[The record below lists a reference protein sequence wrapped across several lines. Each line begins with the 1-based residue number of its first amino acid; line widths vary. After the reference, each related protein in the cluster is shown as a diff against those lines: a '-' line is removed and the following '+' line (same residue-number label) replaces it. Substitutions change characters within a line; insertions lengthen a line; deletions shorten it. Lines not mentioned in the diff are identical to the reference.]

1 MAFQPRDS
9 HQRSELEMFIRKVV
23 VVIVAAIALALLW
36 AARDVLIL
44 VFIAAVLA
52 AGISPAVHRVRVWG
66 RHLFHKH
73 IARGTAVLIVYLPF
87 MMLALGLL
95 IFMVPR
101 LVDDTRAL
109 SAQLPTLL
117 EKNVFTPLEHYVPM
131 DPVREFFK
139 NGGVALPR
147 SSVLFYVRSAATAIA
162 SFVAILFMIGYMLVD
177 AQRLRNMILL
187 IYQPEVRAERRAML
201 TRMSRRMSG
210 WLSGQLTL
218 ALIIGVATFVT
229 LMFLRVPYA
238 LPLSIFA
245 TFGEMVPVIGPIVG
259 MAPALAIAILQ
270 SRWQFWSLLIVV
282 LVMQKLENLF
292 IAPRIMSRKV
302 QISPL
307 AVFIA
312 FMCGGAILGIV
323 GAIIAIPAAVILQV
337 AFEEAFVARRERRLD
352 VDRAG
357 TLTRRRVAARR

>member
-9 HQRSELEMFIRKVV
+9 LHRSELELFTWKVGV
-23 VVIVAAIALALLW
+23 VVIAAIALALLW
-36 AARDVLIL
+36 AARDVLIV

-52 AGISPAVHRVRVWG
+52 AGISPVVHRVRVWG

-73 IARGTAVLIVYLPF
+73 IPRGTAVLIVYLPF
-87 MMLALGLL
+87 LILALALL

-101 LVDDTRAL
+101 LIDDTRAL
-109 SAQLPTLL
+109 SAQLPMLL
-117 EKNVFTPLEHYVPM
+117 EKNVFTPLDRYVPM
-131 DPVREFFK
+131 NPVREFLK
-139 NGGVALPR
+139 GGVALPR
-147 SSVLFYVRSAATAIA
+147 ASVLFYVRSAATAIA

-187 IYQPEVRAERRAML
+187 IYPPEVRAERRAML
-201 TRMSRRMSG
+201 TRMGRRMSA
-210 WLSGQLTL
+210 WLSAQLTL
-218 ALIIGVATFVT
+218 AVIIGVATFIA
-229 LMFLRVPYA
+229 LIALRVPYA

-245 TFGEMVPVIGPIVG
+245 TFGEMVPVIGPILG
-259 MAPALAIAILQ
+259 MAPALVIAILQ
-270 SRWQFWSLLIVV
+270 SRWQFWSLLVIV
-282 LVMQKLENLF
+282 LLLQKSENLF

-312 FMCGGAILGIV
+312 FMVGGTLLGIV

-337 AFEEAFVARRERRLD
+337 AFEEAFVARRERRQD
-352 VDRAG
+352 VARAG
-357 TLTRRRVAARR
+357 TLTTRRR